1 MEPVFPSV
9 QVNSVLPAEPIEVR
23 IKSNRIC
30 MRGKSASYVH
40 HMEFDLSGTAL
51 AGQFRPGQA
60 IGVVPPGIDDQGR
73 PEAGRLYSISSPTIG
88 EDGKGLVVSTT
99 CKRMIDEFV
108 LQRPVRRTR
117 NGLFI
122 GVANVICARG
132 NRVM

>member
-60 IGVVPPGIDDQGR
+60 IGVVPPGIDARDDLKRVAFTRFLPR
-73 PEAGRLYSISSPTIG
+73 PS
-88 EDGKGLVVSTT
+88 V
-99 CKRMIDEFV
+99 RMV
-108 LQRPVRRTR
+108 KAWSCLRHASV
-117 NGLFI
+117 
-122 GVANVICARG
+122 
-132 NRVM
+132 